1 MDRAQECLLENGVH
15 FVLTWRGLE
24 TRINYIDVFKMVYV
38 FEWFQEIFCVNA
50 NDNLDCE
57 CIV

>member
-1 MDRAQECLLENGVH
+1 MNRAQECLFENDVY

-24 TRINYIDVFKMVYV
+24 TRINYIDVFKMPFV
-38 FEWFQEIFCVNA
+38 FEIQEIFGVNA